1 MYGLFAVD
9 KRPLSHLS
17 TGTAER
23 TFNSGRGEGGLETS
37 RQRREFVFFW
47 GGGTGGILSQRRLKF
62 RSSEMVLST
71 FSMRYF

>member
-23 TFNSGRGEGGLETS
+23 TFNPGRWGEGLKPS
-37 RQRREFVFFW
+37 ARNASLLK
-47 GGGTGGILSQRRLKF
+47 GGGGGGGLGA
-62 RSSEMVLST
+62 SSPREV
-71 FSMRYF
+71 